1 MWYVFVVVA
10 VVVVSPIARSKLRL
24 SVQPHTASWKN
35 NWQRRWIGSVSNAV
49 SIQLLIW
56 YSSSV
61 VGVLSIPSYWDWVCN
76 HTLPAEPIIIAKISK
91 YYPPLPLNPSPMQF
105 TICYRPLNASHIL
118 FNLLV
123 IPIDKKESHYWI
135 KLFGYSAPNLY
146 LECKCNLHSNNNN
159 NNNNNNNKR
168 QNILY

>member
-1 MWYVFVVVA
+1 MWYVFVVVVVA
-10 VVVVSPIARSKLRL
+10 VVVVSQMPRSILRL
-24 SVQPHTASWKN
+24 SVQPHTASRTN
-35 NWQRRWIGSVSNAV
+35 NWQRHWIKSVSDAV

-61 VGVLSIPSYWDWVCN
+61 VGVSSIPSYWDWVCN

-123 IPIDKKESHYWI
+123 IPINKKESHYWI
-135 KLFGYSAPNLY
+135 ILFGCSAPNLY

-159 NNNNNNNKR
+159 NNNKR